1 MNETKEET
9 QFQISD
15 RRFSAKD
22 GSLLE
27 QATVPEQ
34 KLPSYVEELKA
45 RTDLAERKLREKLKK
60 LDEENEAFRERL
72 TRENEKRLERKKLD
86 FLQDFLE
93 IVDNFERALQAAE
106 KTSSLQPGQGEIV
119 PESLK
124 EGVRLNLELLMAKL
138 KGGGIEPINVL
149 HKPFDPHEAEAVGMV
164 AVNNPDL
171 DQHVVEIVKNGY
183 HRGEDLLRPALVR
196 VDQYQAKGQPKGSE
210 T

>member
-1 MNETKEET
+1 MKETREERP
-9 QFQISD
+9 FQISD
-15 RRFSAKD
+15 RRFWAKD
-22 GSLLE
+22 DSLLD

-34 KLPSYVEELKA
+34 KFPSYVEELKA
-45 RTDLAERKLREKLKK
+45 RTDLAERKLKEKLKK

-72 TRENEKRLERKKLD
+72 TRETEKCLEREKLD

-93 IVDNFERALQAAE
+93 IVDNFERALRAAE
-106 KTSSLQPGQGEIV
+106 KTSSLQPGQAGTA

-138 KGGGIEPINVL
+138 KAGGIEPINLL

-164 AVNNPDL
+164 AVNDPNL
-171 DQHVVEIVKNGY
+171 DQHVVEIVQKGY
-183 HRGEDLLRPALVR
+183 HHGEDLLRPALVR
-196 VDQYQAKGQPKGSE
+196 VGQYRAKEQPS